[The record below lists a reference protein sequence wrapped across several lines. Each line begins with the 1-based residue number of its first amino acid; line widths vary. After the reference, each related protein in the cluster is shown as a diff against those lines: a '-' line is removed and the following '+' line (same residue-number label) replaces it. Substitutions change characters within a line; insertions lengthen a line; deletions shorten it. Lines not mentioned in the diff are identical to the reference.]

1 MARSR
6 RQDEEEPEEEEIEE
20 ETPRS
25 RSGSSSGALR
35 MSITLEPA
43 ARKRI
48 RLAAALADLE
58 PNEWARV
65 VLAQAATKTVERSGL
80 G

>member
-1 MARSR
+1 MATRSR
-6 RQDEEEPEEEEIEE
+6 KRPDEEPEDDEEEEK
-20 ETPRS
+20 PRS
-25 RSGSSSGALR
+25 RSGSSSGAYR
-35 MSITLEPA
+35 MSVTLEPA

-48 RLAAALADLE
+48 RLAAALADLD

-65 VLAQAATKTVERSGL
+65 VLAQAASKTVERSGL